1 MWVTEEGHERVEGPA
16 VPVQRADQGCR
27 EGCCGVCV
35 CVRTC
40 SREGT
45 DFDFREE
52 ETCVEDLI
60 CEAVNMT
67 ITICLQRN

>member
-1 MWVTEEGHERVEGPA
+1 MWVTEAGHERVEGPA
-16 VPVQRADQGCR
+16 VPVLRVDQGSR
-27 EGCCGVCV
+27 KGCCGVCV
-35 CVRTC
+35 CVC
-40 SREGT
+40 SREGI
-45 DFDFREE
+45 DFDFGEE

>member
-1 MWVTEEGHERVEGPA
+1 MKGWRALQFLYSEQIKAA
-16 VPVQRADQGCR
+16 VKVVVVC
-27 EGCCGVCV
+27 VCV
-35 CVRTC
+35 CVRR
-40 SREGT
+40 REGT
-45 DFDFREE
+45 DFDFGEE

>member
-1 MWVTEEGHERVEGPA
+1 MGGGLSSFCTGEKSRLHR
-16 VPVQRADQGCR
+16 R
-27 EGCCGVCV
+27 ELLCVRVCV
-35 CVRTC
+35 SVAGRA
-40 SREGT
+40 T
-45 DFDFREE
+45 DFDFGEE